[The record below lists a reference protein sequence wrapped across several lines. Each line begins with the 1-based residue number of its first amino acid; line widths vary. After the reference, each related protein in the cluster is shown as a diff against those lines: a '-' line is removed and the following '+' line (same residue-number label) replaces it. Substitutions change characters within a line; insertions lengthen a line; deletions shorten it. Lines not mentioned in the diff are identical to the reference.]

1 MASEAEVRRALAWET
16 DHNAPPEKNV
26 WEWLWEA
33 IQGDFN
39 DNRSTG
45 QIAFDAGIS
54 MIPVVDQICDVRDII
69 ANCKGIAQSEEKD
82 DNSWK
87 WVALVL
93 TLIGLFPSLGSLVK
107 GVLKIFFAFVRRIGL
122 NHVIKATDNAMTWVV
137 TFLRKREVQQELRR
151 LKVDEVFSWLAKEI
165 KAVSGKINTAALL
178 ASFDRAIKTMK
189 GLLEKVTWLPGG
201 VGKKA
206 QAAIDQ
212 VQSVRKLADKH
223 VGEAL
228 KPVQDIL
235 DHIIRRLEMEGLVQ
249 CSGILNVSNVHFRGT
264 LPEAQAVALMRRTEP
279 LPAWMSKGRPGK
291 WAQLNPTDAEVV
303 RELAKVKA
311 VAIAEAKGKAKKLGV
326 AEADVPVDHWCN
338 LTPGNIASFHKLRA
352 DVIRGPTKLYRVGS
366 PGSGAMGD
374 CWVSEEV
381 FQKIIKSPDP
391 KTAWRK
397 YLAVWPD
404 WNANGQFV
412 TYELKKGEELKVWRG
427 EASSQVRKE
436 IDNNLEGGWEQIIF
450 KPTNTN
456 GAQYDTMKMYQRTGN
471 SAELKPKPITFAEY
485 RGLPPSKKHAYE
497 VMRDEI
503 KDPRIRGPFD
513 TKWGSTD
520 FDVQLQKAKIGL
532 PALPGQ
538 VTKK

>member
-16 DHNAPPEKNV
+16 DHNASPEKNV

-107 GVLKIFFAFVRRIGL
+107 GVLKIFFAFVRRVGL
-122 NHVIKATDNAMTWVV
+122 NHVLKATDNAMTWVV

-165 KAVSGKINTAALL
+165 KAVGGKVNTAALL
-178 ASFDRAIKTMK
+178 AAFDRAIKTMK

-201 VGKKA
+201 IGKKA

-212 VQSVRKLADKH
+212 VQSIRKLADKH
-223 VGEAL
+223 IGDAI

-235 DHIIRRLEMEGLVQ
+235 DRIIRRLEMESLVQ
-249 CSGILNVSNVHFRGT
+249 RSGILNVSNVHFRGT
-264 LPEAQAVALMRRTEP
+264 LPEAQAVALMRRAEP
-279 LPAWMSKGRPGK
+279 LPAWMSKGRSGK
-291 WAQLNPTDAEVV
+291 WAQLDPSKTPIKTMVEA
-303 RELAKVKA
+303 AVKRDWPP
-311 VAIAEAKGKAKKLGV
+311 LT
-326 AEADVPVDHWCN
+326 VD
-338 LTPGNIASFHKLRA
+338 NIKSFHKLSA
-352 DVIRGPTKLYRVGS
+352 DVIKGPAKLYRVGS
-366 PGSGAMGD
+366 PSSGAMGD

-381 FQKIIKSPDP
+381 FQKIMKSPDP

-427 EASSQVRKE
+427 EASSQVKG
-436 IDNNLEGGWEQIIF
+436 DSPDLNFNLEGGWEQIIF
-450 KPTNTN
+450 KPTKTN

-471 SAELKPKPITFAEY
+471 SAELKPMPITFAEY
-485 RGLPPSKKHAYE
+485 RNLPPSKKHAYE
-497 VMRDEI
+497 VIRDEI
-503 KDPRIRGPFD
+503 KDPRIHGPFD